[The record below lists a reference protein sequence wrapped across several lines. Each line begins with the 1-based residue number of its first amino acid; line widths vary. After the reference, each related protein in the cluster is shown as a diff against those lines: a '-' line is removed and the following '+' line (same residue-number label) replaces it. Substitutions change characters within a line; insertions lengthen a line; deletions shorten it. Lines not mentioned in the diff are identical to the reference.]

1 MAWVHPDKTTC
12 QAFKP
17 LLQAPVQKAQQLKAE
32 ETDTENTLPS
42 SSAQFPQTP
51 RCQAHGLGHRGV
63 LQEPRCLGLGWG
75 RGRWLPDG
83 VEKPIRDKTDRDC
96 LLVKQ

>member
-42 SSAQFPQTP
+42 SSAQSSQTP
-51 RCQAHGLGHRGV
+51 RCQAHTAGTQGCPAGAQVPGV
-63 LQEPRCLGLGWG
+63 
-75 RGRWLPDG
+75 G
-83 VEKPIRDKTDRDC
+83 VGAWK
-96 LLVKQ
+96 VAS